1 MAPRPVH
8 GPIFSTHQSVTVYN
22 RHPIVPEE
30 PLALDRWAI
39 DLCIR
44 DVRLGARPFLGA
56 ERHVGKLCHVQY
68 VGKKDSS

>member
-39 DLCIR
+39 DLHQKR
-44 DVRLGARPFLGA
+44 QARYGPFRGV
-56 ERHVGKLCHVQY
+56 ERHVGKLCHMQY